1 MEGKG
6 AKTVM
11 MMISWEKLA
20 DESIRRLTEK
30 RRPTENGRGL
40 KDECPDTPWLCDLCF
55 IGNPHKM
62 ILLLSHWRGEY
73 LLELCLNYSFVA
85 KSNWTRVMFA
95 MTVKTWRA
103 CYVFASH
110 VWKSTSCQFL
120 NVFFRTAQRW
130 IDFSFNFLN
139 FGFMLES
146 WGTPTAG
153 TPRNGGMTPKNGTPR
168 NTTPRNGTP
177 RKGTTPRNEAGQ
189 FHHYTG
195 NLTFVGKP
203 WCASGIVWLFQN

>member
-1 MEGKG
+1 
-6 AKTVM
+6 
-11 MMISWEKLA
+11 
-20 DESIRRLTEK
+20 
-30 RRPTENGRGL
+30 
-40 KDECPDTPWLCDLCF
+40 
-55 IGNPHKM
+55 M

-177 RKGTTPRNEAGQ
+177 RKGATPRNEAGQ
-189 FHHYTG
+189 FHPLHRKPHLCGKAVMCFRNRCGCSKISCYIISIIRNLGMTG
-195 NLTFVGKP
+195 SK
-203 WCASGIVWLFQN
+203 S